1 MANNVSSNLNVVTIS
16 IPGARGSTGL
26 TGPTGSG
33 FPFVGNA
40 SITGSLHVS
49 GSGTISNIGRLDN
62 YGEAYFTG
70 SLKMDGLG
78 IGTGI
83 VGHNFTV
90 GPGSESANF
99 IGLPAGVS
107 GSFSGSFAGD
117 GSNLTGFNSASFA
130 STAISASY
138 AATASY
144 AISASHEIIK
154 EISSSHANT
163 ADLAGGLTGQPSI
176 SVTNITAS
184 GNISASGIYTGDGS
198 GLTNIPASGITG
210 LNLSRI
216 ASGSATASISPDKG
230 FQINTDTTIT
240 GSLTVSGS
248 TINNIGPFNQ
258 TGLAFLKAHSP
269 EAVVTNANSF
279 SLRTSGSQEH
289 RLMVNAGGPAH
300 QLITVKGHIV
310 DGEATDQPELKIFEV
325 GGDSGGGSTLI
336 RLGDHENTFQTGSH
350 VNYVAGTLNFGTSG
364 KTNARIAGNLDP
376 TSALGRLGFN
386 GDNYSPTNN
395 PWLSLWVSEITAS
408 SKITTTELSSSGNV
422 TAMKIIGP
430 TKAEGL
436 LIENLRGVQITD
448 GTATLVTNPATL
460 TVQGTSGLGSGGN
473 LYVSTDITASGN
485 VSSSITSTAS
495 FGTYLGD
502 GSQLS
507 GITAGPFTQVG
518 STSTYQAQAKDLQI
532 TGSLVISGSFIP
544 LGKATDDTNVL
555 IGKSVAT
562 NITSTSG
569 NNVVIGN
576 EAGGGG
582 GTFDNADGNVLIGYQ
597 AGNGVDGGD
606 NNICIGYQAGYLMDA
621 NIDTIA
627 IGHQTLRNIGQNYA
641 VGIGAQAGRFQTNG
655 SHTLIGAFAGYGVS
669 GQSNG
674 RYNTA
679 IGYNSGRYLEDGY
692 FNVIIGGEDAGRNV
706 KDGYHNVIVGGEDA
720 GYNLTDGTGNTILGS
735 RAGKNI
741 VTGDHNIIIGYS
753 ASFSGDV
760 SNQLFIGSA
769 SLATISASLA
779 TGHVLLNSLAISSST
794 STMPLSIQGSGST
807 VFDVIGSEGTLFS
820 VDDDLNG
827 MLFTTNDISGLPV
840 LQASA
845 SGDVYIG
852 KSPQSL
858 YTTAV
863 ISATSA
869 SSTASVYALS
879 TSSYDGAFF
888 DYTVTSGSGALIN
901 ARAGNIM
908 TVWQSSSIVHT
919 ETTTTDIGSTAGI
932 KFDVIISQSQ
942 AQLVTVTDSTSPNTW
957 KVKTIVRSI

>member
-107 GSFSGSFAGD
+107 GSFSGSFTGD
-117 GSNLTGFNSASFA
+117 GSNLIGTTSASFA

-144 AISASHEIIK
+144 AISASVEITK

-240 GSLTVSGS
+240 GSLNVSGS

-376 TSALGRLGFN
+376 TSAYGRLGFN

-507 GITAGPFTQVG
+507 GISTTPFPFTG
-518 STSTYQAQAKDLQI
+518 DARI
-532 TGSLVISGSFIP
+532 TGSLVVSGSFNAFRI
-544 LGKATDDTNVL
+544 DTNSIIL
-555 IGKSVAT
+555 GEQAGANT
-562 NITSTSG
+562 TSG
-569 NNVVIGN
+569 NTYNVM
-576 EAGGGG
+576 
-582 GTFDNADGNVLIGYQ
+582 IGYQ
-597 AGNGVDGGD
+597 AGKDNAGGD
-606 NNICIGYQAGYLMDA
+606 YNTIVGSHAGVNADSNNNTLIGHLAGGNSSVGNQNVMIGESA
-621 NIDTIA
+621 GTIA
-627 IGHQTLRNIGQNYA
+627 AGIDYSS
-641 VGIGAQAGRFQTNG
+641 GIGAYALYRSTGN
-655 SHTLIGAFAGYGVS
+655 
-669 GQSNG
+669 
-674 RYNTA
+674 YNTGL
-679 IGYNSGRYLEDGY
+679 GYA
-692 FNVIIGGEDAGRNV
+692 AGSQ
-706 KDGYHNVIVGGEDA
+706 
-720 GYNLTDGTGNTILGS
+720 L
-735 RAGKNI
+735 
-741 VTGDHNIIIGYS
+741 VTGDYNIIIGRIP
-753 ASFSGDV
+753 GDATMN
-760 SNQLFIGSA
+760 NQLRIGSG
-769 SLATISASLA
+769 SMVTVSASLA

-932 KFDVIISQSQ
+932 QFDVIISQSQ

>member
-210 LNLSRI
+210 LNLYRI
-216 ASGSATASISPDKG
+216 ASGSATA
-230 FQINTDTTIT
+230 
-240 GSLTVSGS
+240 SLTVSGS

-364 KTNARIAGNLDP
+364 KTNARI
-376 TSALGRLGFN
+376 
-386 GDNYSPTNN
+386 
-395 PWLSLWVSEITAS
+395 
-408 SKITTTELSSSGNV
+408 
-422 TAMKIIGP
+422 
-430 TKAEGL
+430 
-436 LIENLRGVQITD
+436 
-448 GTATLVTNPATL
+448 
-460 TVQGTSGLGSGGN
+460 
-473 LYVSTDITASGN
+473 
-485 VSSSITSTAS
+485 
-495 FGTYLGD
+495 
-502 GSQLS
+502 
-507 GITAGPFTQVG
+507 
-518 STSTYQAQAKDLQI
+518 
-532 TGSLVISGSFIP
+532 
-544 LGKATDDTNVL
+544 
-555 IGKSVAT
+555 
-562 NITSTSG
+562 
-569 NNVVIGN
+569 
-576 EAGGGG
+576 
-582 GTFDNADGNVLIGYQ
+582 
-597 AGNGVDGGD
+597 
-606 NNICIGYQAGYLMDA
+606 
-621 NIDTIA
+621 
-627 IGHQTLRNIGQNYA
+627 
-641 VGIGAQAGRFQTNG
+641 
-655 SHTLIGAFAGYGVS
+655 
-669 GQSNG
+669 
-674 RYNTA
+674 
-679 IGYNSGRYLEDGY
+679 
-692 FNVIIGGEDAGRNV
+692 
-706 KDGYHNVIVGGEDA
+706 
-720 GYNLTDGTGNTILGS
+720 
-735 RAGKNI
+735 
-741 VTGDHNIIIGYS
+741 
-753 ASFSGDV
+753 
-760 SNQLFIGSA
+760 
-769 SLATISASLA
+769 
-779 TGHVLLNSLAISSST
+779 
-794 STMPLSIQGSGST
+794 
-807 VFDVIGSEGTLFS
+807 
-820 VDDDLNG
+820 
-827 MLFTTNDISGLPV
+827 
-840 LQASA
+840 
-845 SGDVYIG
+845 
-852 KSPQSL
+852 
-858 YTTAV
+858 
-863 ISATSA
+863 
-869 SSTASVYALS
+869 
-879 TSSYDGAFF
+879 
-888 DYTVTSGSGALIN
+888 IN
-901 ARAGNIM
+901 A
-908 TVWQSSSIVHT
+908 
-919 ETTTTDIGSTAGI
+919 
-932 KFDVIISQSQ
+932 
-942 AQLVTVTDSTSPNTW
+942 
-957 KVKTIVRSI
+957 